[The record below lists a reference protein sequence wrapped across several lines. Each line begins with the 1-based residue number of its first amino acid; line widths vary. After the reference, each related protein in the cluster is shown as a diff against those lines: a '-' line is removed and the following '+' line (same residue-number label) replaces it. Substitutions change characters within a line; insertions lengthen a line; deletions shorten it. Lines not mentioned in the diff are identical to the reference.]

1 MTRKNKELIAEFM
14 EAVYA
19 MDKLD
24 EIKTLIDK
32 TREDSISKEDLN
44 AILNK
49 ADEIDNIME

>member
-32 TREDSISKEDLN
+32 TRGDSISKEDLD

>member
-32 TREDSISKEDLN
+32 TREDSISKEDLD

>member
-32 TREDSISKEDLN
+32 TKGDNISKEDLN
-44 AILNK
+44 AVLNK
-49 ADEIDNIME
+49 TDETDNIME